1 MNTTRDGARCAPVVS
16 GINSRPS
23 VVVVVDAAA
32 ADGQWKKIVFN
43 GVVRPSGAETGSPE
57 SCTRNMTRGGGSHII
72 PVAAQHTFVPT

>member
-23 VVVVVDAAA
+23 VVVVVVVD
-32 ADGQWKKIVFN
+32 DQWKKIVYN
-43 GVVRPSGAETGSPE
+43 GVVRPSSAETGSPE

-72 PVAAQHTFVPT
+72 PVAEQHTFVPT